1 MDEKAFCENGF
12 HPEKKPRYAG
22 PLSAGALTEI
32 FSGCAD
38 WETRRVLPGLMLSG
52 ECVTLCWLDGLV
64 DGVTVSED
72 VLRPL
77 TETQRVVSAQG
88 PAQLAEAIERG
99 AAYAYT
105 LRRRRTADE
114 CVADLVNGCCALV
127 FDSLGEALTFDTRT
141 KLTRS
146 VSSPAVE
153 KAIKGGKD
161 AFVETLRTNT
171 SLVRRRL
178 RTPELKLEQSVVGR
192 LSGTG
197 VALLYIEGAA
207 KPETVARA
215 QSRIAAIDI
224 DGLLAAGDLE
234 EYIVDSPRSPLPQ
247 LIHTERPDTFA
258 MHLLDG
264 RVGILVDGLPLGFL
278 LPADLAAFMRVPE
291 DSAMHFAVASMLTL
305 LRWIALAISLLL
317 PAAFVAISM
326 YHQEMLPVKLLLSM
340 TAAKQYVPFG
350 AAAEAAAMLLAFEL
364 LQEAG
369 LRLPDPVGQTASIIG
384 ALIVG
389 QSAVEAKVVSPI
401 AVIVVALSGI
411 CGYTMPSQDLGGAVR
426 LARLALVALAAALGL
441 YGVVTG
447 AAIII
452 WYTAGLESFGESY
465 TAPFTG
471 SDSGALARVLIKRPN
486 AANKRRSRH
495 LAGWNRRRQK

>member
-1 MDEKAFCENGF
+1 MSEKNSFEGAP
-12 HPEKKPRYAG
+12 HPERKPKY
-22 PLSAGALTEI
+22 PGALTAGNLARV

-38 WETRRVLPGLMLSG
+38 LEQRRVQPGLMYG
-52 ECVTLCWLDGLV
+52 AEAVTLLWLDGLV
-64 DGVTVSED
+64 DGAALSED

-77 TETQRVVSAQG
+77 TETGRTLGASG
-88 PAQLAEAIERG
+88 PAALMELCELG
-99 AAYAYT
+99 AVYGCT
-105 LRRRRTADE
+105 VRRRSSLDE
-114 CVADLVNGCCALV
+114 AAGDLVKGCCLIC
-127 FDSLGEALTFDTRT
+127 FDALGEALSFEART
-141 KLTRS
+141 TLSRA
-146 VSSPAVE
+146 VSEPAVE

-171 SLVRRRL
+171 SLVRRKL
-178 RTPELKLEQSVVGR
+178 RTPELKLEQFTVGR
-192 LSGTG
+192 LSGTA
-197 VALLYIEGAA
+197 VALLYIEGVA
-207 KPETVARA
+207 KPEAAELAAR
-215 QSRIAAIDI
+215 RISGIDI
-224 DGLLAAGDLE
+224 DALLAAGDLE

-247 LIHTERPDTFA
+247 LLHTERPDTFA
-258 MHLLDG
+258 IHLLDG
-264 RVGILVDGLPLGFL
+264 RVGILVDGLPVGFL

-305 LRWIALAISLLL
+305 LRWAALAISLLL

-350 AAAEAAAMLLAFEL
+350 AAAEVIAMLLAFEL

-401 AVIVVALSGI
+401 AVIVVALAGI
-411 CGYTMPSQDLGGAVR
+411 AGYTMPSQDLGGALR
-426 LARLALVALAAALGL
+426 LARLGLVALGALLGL
-441 YGVVTG
+441 YGVTAG
-447 AAIII
+447 LALII
-452 WYTAGLESFGESY
+452 WYTAGLESFGQAY

-471 SDSGALARVLIKRPN
+471 SGGGALRRVLLKRPN
-486 AANKRRSRH
+486 RANKFRPAH
-495 LAGWNRRRQK
+495 LAGWNARRQK